1 MTVFLVRHG
10 ESEGNARR
18 IIQGTLNTALTDLG
32 RRQAV
37 AVAARLAQEP
47 VAAIYGTPLQ
57 RAADT
62 ARAIAV
68 PHATAVIEVPELGER
83 VFGEAQ
89 GLTWE
94 EASARWSPIHGHDW
108 WGGIP
113 GVEPLPDF
121 RARAVR
127 GLNELLDRHEEEIAI
142 AVTHGGTIGQLVA
155 HALGMGE
162 EDWPRIAIGNTSVTM
177 IERQRGMPVITL
189 LNDLCH
195 LREIEQTAPP
205 AA

>member
-1 MTVFLVRHG
+1 MTVLLVRHG
-10 ESEGNARR
+10 ESEGNAQR
-18 IIQGTLNTALTDLG
+18 IIQGSLNTSLTDLG
-32 RRQAV
+32 RRQAL
-37 AVAARLAQEP
+37 AVASRLAAEP
-47 VAAIYGTPLQ
+47 VAAVYGTPLR

-62 ARAIAV
+62 ARAIATS
-68 PHATAVIEVPELGER
+68 HDLEVAELAQFSER

-94 EASARWSPIHGHDW
+94 QASQRWSAVFGHDW

-113 GVEPLPDF
+113 GVEPLADF
-121 RARAVR
+121 RARAVE
-127 GLNELLDRHEEEIAI
+127 GLNALLDRHEGEIAV

-155 HALGMGE
+155 HALDMGV

-177 IERQRGMPVITL
+177 IERQRGVPVIAL

-195 LREIEQTAPP
+195 LREVDQTAPP
-205 AA
+205 PA